1 MTKEQCSLQPNYYG
15 SSCDFQDLQ
24 SAVQQ
29 LTTKSDAQFEELKN
43 EKWFHRIFNMVVCP
57 RKNNI
62 RMAEQIT
69 SLAQAQGILIEILVR
84 LADQDA
90 NIAGMVMQSQ
100 SDIRALAQNSAYL
113 QERLYLLEDKSYG
126 IKENENLKD
135 LNSQQRNILSG
146 CLNEASKLYAMPSNE
161 QRLYAN
167 ELLNYLNA
175 DAQVANLEDAL
186 DDLED
191 NAKRKILSCVITYM
205 YLYDHTA
212 ESMEQD
218 EQEDFI
224 DLFDLGRKT
233 IKSLKQQTVDTYRLR
248 GVDGCIDRYITAPIE
263 ITEETPFEVELPE
276 QKTAE
281 GASEA
286 QTEENGEEAI
296 DTNAPREKLVL
307 SGSIQNDGETVYKNK
322 DIHFSSAIMN
332 CKGTVKFINCTIHYN
347 EDSGSHI
354 YLNDGIELSIMAS
367 TIICHG
373 DCKKGN
379 YFIQEIN
386 RAWAKNCTIKN
397 CVFIDCVGFI
407 GCGCITFCFDNNKV
421 QGACAEFLSFG
432 VKEEAK
438 ISNNYF
444 VFPDKPTFE
453 YRDANDAV
461 ATNFIYCGGK
471 NVFIENN
478 IFECEKSIGEPSYMV
493 ENYICV
499 IRGSAWIGFDDE
511 TDKGTVSNCT
521 FVRMNKCI
529 EHIGTVKDCIFEKC
543 SEAIIECGFL
553 ITENRFSECKNAIV
567 NLCSRATLSN
577 CQFIDCAG
585 KELVTSRW
593 NSQVTIQDCEFS
605 NISLSPVN
613 SVEEIEQIG
622 ELCLKNY
629 IRELIPGK
637 FSTLNTKGVLI
648 EIGGVDKK
656 FANSNRPSKIERCIF
671 NGVHICSE
679 GGFACNMGKWKACKA
694 DRNLTKDQM
703 NFLISVYTAN
713 YDKFNYP
720 RVIVSDCTF
729 KNCASVHQ
737 EIINTEPYDSVF
749 GSRHNYTA
757 ISVRNNYGL
766 DNIGDPTSYVKS
778 SDVKLKEIDA
788 NGNKIGS
795 SLSVN

>member
-113 QERLYLLEDKSYG
+113 QKRLYLLEDKSYG
-126 IKENENLKD
+126 IRENENLKD

-276 QKTAE
+276 QKTTE

-307 SGSIQNDGETVYKNK
+307 SGSIQNDGETIYKDK

-332 CKGTVKFINCTIHYN
+332 CKGTVKFINCNIHYN

-354 YLNDGIELSIMAS
+354 YLNDGTELSIMAS

-397 CVFIDCVGFI
+397 CAFIDCVGFI

-421 QGACAEFLSFG
+421 QGTCAEFLSFG

-438 ISNNYF
+438 ISDNHF

-461 ATNFIYCGGK
+461 ATNYIYCGGK

-478 IFECEKSIGEPSYMV
+478 IFECEKNINASSYMV
-493 ENYICV
+493 ENDIRV
-499 IRGSAWIGFDDE
+499 IRGSARIGYDDE
-511 TDKGTVSNCT
+511 TAKGTVSNCT

-529 EHIGTVKDCIFEKC
+529 ENIGTVKDCIFEKC

-577 CQFIDCAG
+577 CQFTDCAG

-593 NSQVTIQDCEFS
+593 NSQVTIQDCEFT

-613 SVEEIEQIG
+613 SVEEIEQMG
-622 ELCLKNY
+622 ELRLKNY

-637 FSTLNTKGVLI
+637 FSTLNTNGVLI
-648 EIGGVDKK
+648 GIGGVDKK

-671 NGVHICSE
+671 NGIHICSE

-766 DNIGDPTSYVKS
+766 DNIGDPNSYVKS

>member
-1 MTKEQCSLQPNYYG
+1 
-15 SSCDFQDLQ
+15 
-24 SAVQQ
+24 
-29 LTTKSDAQFEELKN
+29 
-43 EKWFHRIFNMVVCP
+43 
-57 RKNNI
+57 
-62 RMAEQIT
+62 
-69 SLAQAQGILIEILVR
+69 
-84 LADQDA
+84 
-90 NIAGMVMQSQ
+90 
-100 SDIRALAQNSAYL
+100 
-113 QERLYLLEDKSYG
+113 
-126 IKENENLKD
+126 
-135 LNSQQRNILSG
+135 
-146 CLNEASKLYAMPSNE
+146 
-161 QRLYAN
+161 
-167 ELLNYLNA
+167 
-175 DAQVANLEDAL
+175 
-186 DDLED
+186 
-191 NAKRKILSCVITYM
+191 
-205 YLYDHTA
+205 
-212 ESMEQD
+212 
-218 EQEDFI
+218 
-224 DLFDLGRKT
+224 
-233 IKSLKQQTVDTYRLR
+233 
-248 GVDGCIDRYITAPIE
+248 
-263 ITEETPFEVELPE
+263 
-276 QKTAE
+276 
-281 GASEA
+281 
-286 QTEENGEEAI
+286 
-296 DTNAPREKLVL
+296 
-307 SGSIQNDGETVYKNK
+307 
-322 DIHFSSAIMN
+322 
-332 CKGTVKFINCTIHYN
+332 
-347 EDSGSHI
+347 
-354 YLNDGIELSIMAS
+354 MAS

-379 YFIQEIN
+379 YFIQGIN

-421 QGACAEFLSFG
+421 QGTCAEFLSFG

-478 IFECEKSIGEPSYMV
+478 IFECEKSIGAPSYMV

-629 IRELIPGK
+629 IQELIPGK

>member
-191 NAKRKILSCVITYM
+191 NAKRKVLSCVITYM

-276 QKTAE
+276 PKAAE

-286 QTEENGEEAI
+286 QAEENGEETI

-307 SGSIQNDGETVYKNK
+307 SGSIQNGGETIYKNK
-322 DIHFSSAIMN
+322 EIHFSSAIMN

-347 EDSGSHI
+347 EDKSSHI
-354 YLNDGIELSIMAS
+354 YLGDDTSFEIAYS
-367 TIICHG
+367 TVICHG
-373 DCKKGN
+373 NCLNDN
-379 YFIQEIN
+379 YFIQTKANETVESCIV
-386 RAWAKNCTIKN
+386 KSSEF
-397 CVFIDCVGFI
+397 VGCVGFI
-407 GCGCITFCFDNNKV
+407 KGSYENFYFDHNRVIGSCSGFLYLGIKGKSKIINSRFLLPDEPVFETKDANNQICQYFVYCAGENVSFDNNIFK
-421 QGACAEFLSFG
+421 GE
-432 VKEEAK
+432 KD
-438 ISNNYF
+438 IS
-444 VFPDKPTFE
+444 D
-453 YRDANDAV
+453 
-461 ATNFIYCGGK
+461 
-471 NVFIENN
+471 
-478 IFECEKSIGEPSYMV
+478 SSYMV
-493 ENYICV
+493 KNYISV
-499 IRGSAWIGFDDE
+499 IKGSAWIGYDDD
-511 TDKGTVSNCT
+511 TDMGEVSNCT
-521 FVRMNKCI
+521 FLRLNKCI
-529 EHIGTVKDCIFEKC
+529 ENIGTVKDCIFEKC

-553 ITENRFSECKNAIV
+553 ITENRFTECKNAIV

-577 CQFIDCAG
+577 CQFTDCAG

-613 SVEEIEQIG
+613 SVEEIEQMG
-622 ELCLKNY
+622 ELRLKNY

-637 FSTLNTKGVLI
+637 FSTLNTNGVLI
-648 EIGGVDKK
+648 GIGGVDKK

-671 NGVHICSE
+671 NGIHICSE

-766 DNIGDPTSYVKS
+766 DNIGDPNSYVKS

>member
-1 MTKEQCSLQPNYYG
+1 MDEQFVHEDQMRNARTQGVGSMVSEQNRQNALELMRKMHKIDTQNAATKAKIDANLKKALECVDNVRDFVNDSNHVLGNPTTKHGEYAEQVDINFHNADQIMHNRRADATKDGVGRTAPEDYRVNG
-15 SSCDFQDLQ
+15 V
-24 SAVQQ
+24 AVQSKYINGTNNS
-29 LTTKSDAQFEELKN
+29 LSHVLEHL
-43 EKWFHRIFNMVVCP
+43 EKYKDINFGQDGSYYVIP
-57 RKNNI
+57 KDQY
-62 RMAEQIT
+62 EQI
-69 SLAQAQGILIEILVR
+69 
-84 LADQDA
+84 
-90 NIAGMVMQSQ
+90 
-100 SDIRALAQNSAYL
+100 
-113 QERLYLLEDKSYG
+113 K
-126 IKENENLKD
+126 K
-135 LNSQQRNILSG
+135 
-146 CLNEASKLYAMPSNE
+146 
-161 QRLYAN
+161 
-167 ELLNYLNA
+167 
-175 DAQVANLEDAL
+175 
-186 DDLED
+186 
-191 NAKRKILSCVITYM
+191 
-205 YLYDHTA
+205 
-212 ESMEQD
+212 
-218 EQEDFI
+218 
-224 DLFDLGRKT
+224 
-233 IKSLKQQTVDTYRLR
+233 
-248 GVDGCIDRYITAPIE
+248 
-263 ITEETPFEVELPE
+263 
-276 QKTAE
+276 
-281 GASEA
+281 
-286 QTEENGEEAI
+286 
-296 DTNAPREKLVL
+296 VL
-307 SGSIQNDGETVYKNK
+307 SGDTDGLSAKSIRAIKEKIREIEEQTGRSFFDVVRSGNVDYAAVQRGKIMETLDKK
-322 DIHFSSAIMN
+322 SDQ
-332 CKGTVKFINCTIHYN
+332 
-347 EDSGSHI
+347 
-354 YLNDGIELSIMAS
+354 LNQTADNQKQRADERS
-367 TIICHG
+367 
-373 DCKKGN
+373 DKKRE
-379 YFIQEIN
+379 Q
-386 RAWAKNCTIKN
+386 
-397 CVFIDCVGFI
+397 
-407 GCGCITFCFDNNKV
+407 
-421 QGACAEFLSFG
+421 
-432 VKEEAK
+432 
-438 ISNNYF
+438 
-444 VFPDKPTFE
+444 
-453 YRDANDAV
+453 
-461 ATNFIYCGGK
+461 GK
-471 NVFIENN
+471 NVLIENSV
-478 IFECEKSIGEPSYMV
+478 FECEKGIEAPSYMV

-499 IRGSAWIGFDDE
+499 IRGSAMVGFDDE

-529 EHIGTVKDCIFEKC
+529 ENIGTVQNCIFEKC

-553 ITENRFSECKNAIV
+553 ITENRFAECKNAIV
-567 NLCSRATLSN
+567 KLCSRATLSN

-585 KELVTSRW
+585 KDLVTSRW

-637 FSTLNTKGVLI
+637 FSTLDTKGVLI
-648 EIGGVDKK
+648 EIEGVDKK

>member
-135 LNSQQRNILSG
+135 LNGQQRNILSG

-191 NAKRKILSCVITYM
+191 NAKRKILSCAITYM

-248 GVDGCIDRYITAPIE
+248 GVDGCIDRYITTPVE

-276 QKTAE
+276 PKAAE

-286 QTEENGEEAI
+286 QVEENGEEAI
-296 DTNAPREKLVL
+296 DTNVPREKLVL

-322 DIHFSSAIMN
+322 EIHFSSAIMN
-332 CKGTVKFINCTIHYN
+332 CKGTVKFVNCTIHYN
-347 EDSGSHI
+347 EDKSSHI
-354 YLNDGIELSIMAS
+354 YLGDDTSFEIAYS
-367 TIICHG
+367 TVICHG
-373 DCKKGN
+373 NCLNDN
-379 YFIQEIN
+379 YFIQTKANETVESCIV
-386 RAWAKNCTIKN
+386 KSSEF
-397 CVFIDCVGFI
+397 VGCVGFI
-407 GCGCITFCFDNNKV
+407 KGSYENFYFDHNRVIGSCSGFLYLGIKGKSKIINSRFLLPDEPVFETKDANNQICQYFVYCAGENVSFDNNIFK
-421 QGACAEFLSFG
+421 GE
-432 VKEEAK
+432 KD
-438 ISNNYF
+438 IS
-444 VFPDKPTFE
+444 D
-453 YRDANDAV
+453 
-461 ATNFIYCGGK
+461 
-471 NVFIENN
+471 
-478 IFECEKSIGEPSYMV
+478 SSYMV
-493 ENYICV
+493 KNYIRV
-499 IRGSAWIGFDDE
+499 IKGSAWIGYDDDTAMGE
-511 TDKGTVSNCT
+511 VSNCT
-521 FVRMNKCI
+521 FLRLNKCI
-529 EHIGTVKDCIFEKC
+529 ENIGTVGGCIFEKC
-543 SEAIIECGFL
+543 REAIIECGYFV
-553 ITENRFSECKNAIV
+553 TENRFAECKNAIV
-567 NLCSRATLSN
+567 DLCSRATLSN

-605 NISLSPVN
+605 NVSLSPVN
-613 SVEEIEQIG
+613 SLEDI
-622 ELCLKNY
+622 KNY
-629 IRELIPGK
+629 DAEQLQKYIFAMIPGK
-637 FSTLNTKGVLI
+637 FLLLNTKGVLI
-648 EIGGVDKK
+648 KIGGVDKK
-656 FANSNRPSKIERCIF
+656 FANANRPSKIERCIF
-671 NGVHICSE
+671 NGVCICSE
-679 GGFACNMGKWKACKA
+679 GGFACDMGKWKACKA
-694 DRNLTKDQM
+694 DRNLSKDQM

-766 DNIGDPTSYVKS
+766 DNIGDPTSYMKS
-778 SDVKLKEIDA
+778 SDVKLKETDA